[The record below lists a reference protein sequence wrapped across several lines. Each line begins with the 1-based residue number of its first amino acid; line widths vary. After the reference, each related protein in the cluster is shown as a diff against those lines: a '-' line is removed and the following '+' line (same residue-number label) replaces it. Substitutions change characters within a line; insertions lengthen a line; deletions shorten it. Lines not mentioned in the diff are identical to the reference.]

1 MGFLLPSSS
10 WLLKLPSK
18 NPVPA
23 GTIGSQTNML
33 WASQHANVT
42 NESIDDYSSAINR
55 HHDICFQKEEIRR
68 AVCIFSSLRSHHIET
83 SRCNSSTTLFV
94 QGPAVSGIIKV
105 LVGVDRPTQPRG
117 S

>member
-1 MGFLLPSSS
+1 MTFSLPSPSC
-10 WLLKLPSK
+10 LLK

-33 WASQHANVT
+33 WASQHA